1 MTGISISCP
10 PIASSSSRTICSTL
24 RCARQ
29 PAGMNVHSPEETWR
43 INPARTIS
51 LCESASASAGASF
64 SVGSRKFDR
73 RVTAGTLSTP
83 QPATPPRVTSLASA
97 TARMR
102 RRPIALTLA
111 LIAMAAALISP
122 ASASAARGQL
132 TMMEDSTQLLTLD
145 GAARDFTLD
154 KFKALGT
161 NIVKVRVE
169 WRDIAPDPSSRRKPT
184 GFDAT
189 DPNAYPEGAWA
200 ALDAAVRGIVAR
212 GVTPFLMVG
221 PPAPDWAT
229 TGSTRKYVGVW
240 KTDPAEYANFV
251 SAIGRRYSGSQGPPR
266 VGMWSVWNEPNHPQ
280 FIQPLSE
287 RIGHKMVP
295 TAADQYR
302 RLYVAA
308 TQAFAATGHA
318 RDTILFGEV
327 LPIGQTKLG
336 TLNTIKP
343 LLWLREFFCLDANYR
358 PFRGSAA
365 RARGCTK
372 FPKIVTSGFAIHPY
386 TRPVGP
392 RLHLPSPDDA
402 TIGQI
407 GRVAAALDR
416 IAKTGRV
423 RKGLPIYSTEFGI
436 QTDPPD
442 CIGFGAPIAKQAEIL
457 NESEYDSYRSQRV
470 KTYSQYLLIDDPVLT
485 QFEPGTNERY
495 GRYQTG
501 LLWGQNAVRCES
513 PGVHFRYATPKQPTF
528 NAFQTPIYVRKLAGN
543 RGVQIFG
550 RARPRGRARQRIDIL
565 HSCRVVKSLTA
576 SGYFLVS
583 LRGSSKGKWQLRWTD
598 ATGTH
603 RSRVASALADPPRSA
618 L

>member
-1 MTGISISCP
+1 MRRYLTAPAPVLS
-10 PIASSSSRTICSTL
+10 A
-24 RCARQ
+24 CAVV
-29 PAGMNVHSPEETWR
+29 AVVAAVLVGAA
-43 INPARTIS
+43 PAR
-51 LCESASASAGASF
+51 
-64 SVGSRKFDR
+64 
-73 RVTAGTLSTP
+73 
-83 QPATPPRVTSLASA
+83 
-97 TARMR
+97 
-102 RRPIALTLA
+102 
-111 LIAMAAALISP
+111 
-122 ASASAARGQL
+122 AARGQL
-132 TMMEDSTQLLTLD
+132 TMMEDSTQLLTLGD
-145 GAARDFTLD
+145 GPRNFALD

-169 WRDIAPDPSSRRKPT
+169 WRDFAPDPASRRKPA

-189 DPNAYPEGAWA
+189 DPGDYPAGVWA

-212 GVTPFLMVG
+212 RMTPFLMVG

-229 TGSTRKYVGVW
+229 TGRTRKYIGVW
-240 KTDPAEYANFV
+240 KTDPAEYGNFV
-251 SAIGRRYSGSQGPPR
+251 RAIGRRYSGAQGLPPVR
-266 VGMWSVWNEPNHPQ
+266 MWSVWNEPNHPQ

-287 RIGHKMVP
+287 RIGGKMVP

-308 TQAFAATGHA
+308 TQAFAASGHA

-327 LPIGQTKLG
+327 LPIGQSRLG

-343 LLWLREFFCLDANYR
+343 LLWLREFFCVDANYR

-365 RARGCTK
+365 RARGCTS

-386 TRPVGP
+386 TKPVGP
-392 RLHLPSPDDA
+392 RYQLASPDDA

-407 GRVAAALDR
+407 GRVTSALDR
-416 IAKTGRV
+416 IAKTRRV

-442 CIGFGAPIAKQAEIL
+442 CVGFGAPLSKQAEIL
-457 NESEYDSYRSQRV
+457 NEAEYDSYVARRV
-470 KTYSQYLLIDDPVLT
+470 KTFSQYLLIDDPVLT

-501 LLWGQNAVRCES
+501 LLWGRNAVRCES
-513 PGVHFRYATPKQPTF
+513 PGVRFRYATPKEPTF
-528 NAFQTPIYVRKLAGN
+528 DAFQTPIYVRRLASN

-550 RARPRGRARQRIDIL
+550 RARPRGRGTQRIEIL
-565 HSCRVVKSLTA
+565 HSGRVVKSVTA
-576 SGYFLVS
+576 SGYVLVS
-583 LRGSSKGKWQLRWTD
+583 LRGSSGGKWQLRWRD
-598 ATGTH
+598 GAGTH
-603 RSRVASALADPPRSA
+603 RSRVATALADPPRSA